1 MTDFCAPLTA
11 AVKIRK
17 ALAVIDALENRR
29 YYYFLMR
36 PKQLRRIQ
44 RFILSIVNKF
54 RWLVPGIGIKRWVL
68 LILAGTTLLGLGF
81 AVILLDV
88 YRTAPNT
95 WWLPV
100 IKLFALQFIADRTL
114 RALIFF
120 ALGVAAIIMG
130 TMGMNRALLKPFV
143 RPGKN
148 VIDTLAEYRRREKGP
163 RIVVIG
169 GGTGL
174 AALLRG
180 LKEYSRNLTAVVAV
194 ADDGGSSGALRKT
207 IGILPP
213 GDIRN
218 CLAALSDDE
227 ELLTQLFQYRFASSV
242 GLNGH
247 SLGNLLISAL
257 TEITGSFE
265 EAVAETARVLA
276 VKGQVLP
283 STLHNVNLVADV
295 QLPEKKIEV
304 RIKGE
309 SEIAKLG
316 GKILRV
322 WLEPGSPAAFPPTIQ
337 AVLNADLIVVGPG
350 SLFTSVIANLLVPDL
365 VDAINAS
372 KAYKFYVCNV
382 VTEPGETDGYSCEDH
397 VHSLE
402 KHTRNALFDLVIC
415 NNTHEGILPTNV
427 SWVKVEAND
436 PDRVYYNAD
445 LIDVDNPWRHD
456 SGKLARTVM
465 DLYFEKT
472 GPLSV
477 KEENSNL

>member
-1 MTDFCAPLTA
+1 
-11 AVKIRK
+11 
-17 ALAVIDALENRR
+17 
-29 YYYFLMR
+29 MR
-36 PKQLRRIQ
+36 PKQLK
-44 RFILSIVNKF
+44 RFKRSVLSVMNYF

-68 LILAGTTLLGLGF
+68 LILIGTTLLGLGF
-81 AVILLDV
+81 AVILLNI
-88 YRTAPNT
+88 YRTVPNT
-95 WWLPV
+95 WWLPIVKIVSLQWITNRV
-100 IKLFALQFIADRTL
+100 I

-120 ALGVAAIIMG
+120 LIGVSAIVLG
-130 TMGMNRALLKPFV
+130 TWGMNRALLRPFIQ
-143 RPGKN
+143 PGKN
-148 VIDTLAEYRRREKGP
+148 VIDALAEYRRREKGP

-180 LKEYSRNLTAVVAV
+180 IKEYSRNITAVVAV
-194 ADDGGSSGALRKT
+194 ADDGGSSGEIRKT
-207 IGILPP
+207 LGILPP

-227 ELLTQLFQYRFASSV
+227 ELLTQLFQYRFSSSV

-283 STLHNVNLVADV
+283 STLHDVNLVADV
-295 QLPEKKIEV
+295 QQPDKKVEV
-304 RIKGE
+304 EIQGE
-309 SEIAKLG
+309 SQIAKIG

-322 WLEPGSPAAFPPTIQ
+322 WLEPGNPAAFPPTIQ
-337 AVLNADLIVVGPG
+337 AILNADLIVVGPG
-350 SLFTSVIANLLVPDL
+350 SLYTSIIANLLVPDL

-382 VTEPGETDGYSCEDH
+382 VTEPGETDDLSCEDH
-397 VHSLE
+397 VKAIE
-402 KHTRNALFDLVIC
+402 KHTRSSLFDLVVC
-415 NNTHEGILPTNV
+415 NKRYEGILPQDIN
-427 SWVKVEAND
+427 WVKLEDLDGNKM
-436 PDRVYYNAD
+436 YYQTD

-456 SGKLARTVM
+456 SQKLARAVM

-472 GPLSV
+472 GPLSS
-477 KEENSNL
+477 KEEISAL